1 MPLMNN
7 QTENQALLV
16 EDRFQWQPVADY
28 LEAHQFS
35 ACTREKIERLAIA
48 SPYALGQLQRRPEL
62 IEPLS
67 GLTDFK
73 LDALIIDLAE
83 DEKIDLDQV
92 KRQLRLY
99 RHRKLVE
106 IIYLDVVAANP
117 LQSILLH
124 LSDLADQLIRSAL
137 DICQR
142 QLSAKHGQPTEANG
156 EPMELNIIA
165 MGKLGGRELNF
176 SSDIDL
182 ICSPPR
188 MDLFTA

>member
-1 MPLMNN
+1 MKNHVDNP
-7 QTENQALLV
+7 ALLT

-28 LEAHQFS
+28 METHQIA

-48 SPYALGQLQRRPEL
+48 SPYALAQLQRRPES
-62 IEPLS
+62 IKPLS
-67 GLTDFK
+67 ELVDFE
-73 LDALIIDLAE
+73 LDAQIIDLNE
-83 DEKIDLDQV
+83 GEKIDLDQV

-117 LQSILLH
+117 LQTTLLY
-124 LSDLADQLIRSAL
+124 LSDLADQLIRCAL

-142 QLSAKHGQPTEANG
+142 QLSAKHGQPCEASG

-182 ICSPPR
+182 ICCYDS
-188 MDLFTA
+188 DGE